1 MVVVMTMFRQ
11 LCLPVFFR
19 CLLLN
24 FELNPSSMVIDCCTC
39 STFDAKGYLVLVN
52 FLFFFNS
59 SQLNKFS
66 VLEFISIGKG
76 MKARR
81 HESRKLDN
89 KMEDIQPK
97 KEKSIFIIK
106 FSFFFFIISWLHI
119 TFLIHCFFIKK
130 KFCLSKNLGKWK
142 MKKKN
147 KNKSCFINSF
157 SESHCHKKDE
167 KNFPVPSVITAD
179 IRRCP

>member
-1 MVVVMTMFRQ
+1 MPSSLLQVPFIEFWTEPFVYGDWLLYLFH
-11 LCLPVFFR
+11 FR
-19 CLLLN
+19 CQRISRLGQ
-24 FELNPSSMVIDCCTC
+24 FS
-39 STFDAKGYLVLVN
+39 
-52 FLFFFNS
+52 FFFNS

-142 MKKKN
+142 KKN